1 MSLSGD
7 PKYTFT
13 FLNCSCLLV
22 CHSDGKDKTQEP
34 LIEWRTE
41 DYVSPVRR
49 FSPSTKQGRAEGIK
63 EPAGCCRWGRNVVD
77 GSSWS

>member
-1 MSLSGD
+1 ME
-7 PKYTFT
+7 
-13 FLNCSCLLV
+13 
-22 CHSDGKDKTQEP
+22 KDKTQEL